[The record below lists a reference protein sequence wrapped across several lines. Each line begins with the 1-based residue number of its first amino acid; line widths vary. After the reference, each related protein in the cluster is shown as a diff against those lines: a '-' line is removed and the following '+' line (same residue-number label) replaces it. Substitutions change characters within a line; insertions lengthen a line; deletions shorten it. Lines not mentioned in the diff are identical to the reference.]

1 MVILQKAEESPNCN
15 GQPSSVNVESLKDS
29 DSHNYF
35 QQIEDGVGITRF
47 VLEKKEMQKAR

>member
-15 GQPSSVNVESLKDS
+15 GLPSSVNVESLKDS

-47 VLEKKEMQKAR
+47 VFKKKRKK